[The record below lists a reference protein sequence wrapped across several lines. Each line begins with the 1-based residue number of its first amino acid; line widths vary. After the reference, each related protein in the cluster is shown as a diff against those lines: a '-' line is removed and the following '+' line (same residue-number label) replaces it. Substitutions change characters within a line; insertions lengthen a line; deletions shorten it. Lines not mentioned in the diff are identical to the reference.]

1 MNRARSLYD
10 DALDLLLKVRRHV
23 PLDPETGARR
33 LLPPHEPFVRK
44 DSAAHARQVLVAQ
57 LQWAKH
63 LELQTLAHDG
73 EHPTTPPSGLVC
85 SARLGEVA
93 KLY

>member
-10 DALDLLLKVRRHV
+10 DALDSLLGMTR
-23 PLDPETGARR
+23 PSLDPETGTRR
-33 LLPPHEPFVRK
+33 LPPPREPFVRK
-44 DSAAHARQVLVAQ
+44 AEATHLQQVRTAQHAWAH
-57 LQWAKH
+57 H
-63 LELQTLAHDG
+63 LDVQTAAHDG
-73 EHPTTPPSGLVC
+73 EHPTAPPPGLVC